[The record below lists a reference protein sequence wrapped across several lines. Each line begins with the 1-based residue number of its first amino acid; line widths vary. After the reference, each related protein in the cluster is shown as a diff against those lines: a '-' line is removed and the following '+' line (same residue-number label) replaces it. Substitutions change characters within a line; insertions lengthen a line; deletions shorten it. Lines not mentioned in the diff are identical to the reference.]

1 MGVPSVDSIPE
12 VAGAP
17 LPERG
22 TAGHPRGEGV
32 LAGMRAV
39 VTGGTAGLGR
49 YIAEGFLEAGAQ
61 VLCGA
66 RGEGQSGELVERY
79 GEFAG
84 YRPADVREPA
94 SVDGLMAEAA
104 ERFGGVDIVV
114 ANAGIT
120 RNGTV
125 RKLSPAHWRDVMS
138 TNVDGVFHTVQA
150 ALPHL
155 ERGGGG
161 TILTLSSAMTGR
173 IVPGASAYVASKAAV
188 EAFTRCCAV
197 EFATRRIRV
206 NCLSPGILSV
216 GMGEAVC
223 ADERLRA
230 AYWPRL
236 LAGRAGTPQEAVNAA
251 VFLVS
256 PAASYVNGQVL
267 EVDGGLL

>member
-1 MGVPSVDSIPE
+1 
-12 VAGAP
+12 
-17 LPERG
+17 
-22 TAGHPRGEGV
+22 
-32 LAGMRAV
+32 MRAV

-49 YIAEGFLEAGAQ
+49 YIAEGFLQAGAQ
-61 VLCGA
+61 VVCGA
-66 RGEGQSGELVERY
+66 RGEGQSGELVKRY
-79 GEFAG
+79 GEFVH
-84 YRPADVREPA
+84 YHPADVREPA
-94 SVDGLMAEAA
+94 SVDGLMTEAA
-104 ERFGGVDIVV
+104 DRFGGVDIVV

-125 RKLSPAHWRDVMS
+125 RRLSPEHWRDVMS

-173 IVPGASAYVASKAAV
+173 IAPGASAYVASKAAV

-197 EFATRRIRV
+197 EFAGRRVRV
-206 NCLSPGILSV
+206 NCLSPGILTV
-216 GMGEAVC
+216 GMGAAVC

-256 PAASYVNGQVL
+256 PAASYVNGQVVQ
-267 EVDGGLL
+267 VDGGLL